1 MFFYWT
7 LFVGDNATGAT
18 LTSNVHLVD
27 AVYMWYHM
35 VAKYATNASTA
46 PYIAAT
52 AGIIIAVTAVRNGGS
67 GKGVQTKLHPHIPSE
82 TLVTGMCIKAKVD
95 TITM

>member
-1 MFFYWT
+1 MISFEGA
-7 LFVGDNATGAT
+7 LEVGDFHRQMCNFCLQTGAG
-18 LTSNVHLVD
+18 
-27 AVYMWYHM
+27 
-35 VAKYATNASTA
+35 
-46 PYIAAT
+46 IAAT

-67 GKGVQTKLHPHIPSE
+67 GKGVQTKLHPHIPSD